1 MPLML
6 SHCLEFS
13 VALGTIGNTAPFG
26 RRTRAASKGRLM
38 DDEDVTTL
46 DDTDFFAER
55 QRVRELIEH
64 LPPVAVSAAITRR
77 MQQLNDELDKR
88 ARQAWSAWR

>member
-1 MPLML
+1 
-6 SHCLEFS
+6 
-13 VALGTIGNTAPFG
+13 
-26 RRTRAASKGRLM
+26 M
-38 DDEDVTTL
+38 DDEDITTL

-64 LPPVAVSAAITRR
+64 QPPHAVSAELTRR
-77 MQQLNDELDKR
+77 MQQLNDELDRR

>member
-1 MPLML
+1 ML
-6 SHCLEFS
+6 SHRLEFA
-13 VALGTIGNTAPFG
+13 VALGTIGNTVPFG
-26 RRTRAASKGRLM
+26 RRTRAASRERLM
-38 DDEDVTTL
+38 DDEDITTL

-64 LPPVAVSAAITRR
+64 QPLQAVSAELTRR
-77 MQQLNDELDKR
+77 MQQLNDELDRR